1 MGDIIDRKEL
11 MGKLV
16 ARQYT
21 RNDMDLVRG
30 TFRVRGDV
38 IEIAL
43 GHTDSYVLRIELFDD
58 EIERICE
65 VDPLTG
71 KVLNAYTVY
80 VIYPA
85 SGYATKQEII
95 NRAAGTIE
103 EELEDRIQVLEN
115 EGKLLE
121 KQRLEQRTRY
131 DVEAL
136 REFGV
141 CPGIENYS
149 RHIDGRKP
157 GERPYTLFD
166 YFLQIFYWLWMKVM
180 YLYHR

>member
-1 MGDIIDRKEL
+1 M
-11 MGKLV
+11 
-16 ARQYT
+16 
-21 RNDMDLVRG
+21 
-30 TFRVRGDV
+30 
-38 IEIAL
+38 
-43 GHTDSYVLRIELFDD
+43 FDD

-80 VIYPA
+80 VVYPA
-85 SGYATKQEII
+85 SGYATKQDII
-95 NRAAGTIE
+95 NRAASTIE
-103 EELEDRIQVLEN
+103 EELEVRLKELDE

-149 RHIDGRKP
+149 RHIDGRQP
-157 GERPYTLFD
+157 GGTSIY
-166 YFLQIFYWLWMKVM
+166 IV
-180 YLYHR
+180 

>member
-1 MGDIIDRKEL
+1 MTKE
-11 MGKLV
+11 
-16 ARQYT
+16 
-21 RNDMDLVRG
+21 
-30 TFRVRGDV
+30 
-38 IEIAL
+38 EIA
-43 GHTDSYVLRIELFDD
+43 ELFDD

-115 EGKLLE
+115 E
-121 KQRLEQRTRY
+121 
-131 DVEAL
+131 AS
-136 REFGV
+136 
-141 CPGIENYS
+141 C
-149 RHIDGRKP
+149 
-157 GERPYTLFD
+157 
-166 YFLQIFYWLWMKVM
+166 
-180 YLYHR
+180 